1 MTSTRTDPTIGTPDA
16 GLQSLAV
23 GAAGQALL
31 HLEQAVT
38 GTGTWET
45 AHTRIRQLAAA
56 PLDGGDRTGLYYGTP
71 AVAFALHCAAA
82 ADPRYRHAAAS
93 LDPHL
98 LRLTRRRLDAATA
111 RLERGGTAIFGDYDL
126 FYGITGI
133 AALLLQRLP
142 DSDVLGDALQYLVR
156 LTEPR
161 KQDGLLLP
169 GWWVGHD
176 PDPVLPTP
184 GGHANLGMAH
194 GAAGIL
200 ALLALALRRGHAGDQ
215 HVDAVNRLTR
225 WFDQWRHHDADLGAW
240 WPQWLTRD
248 DLAAGRIRQPQPGR
262 PSWCYGTPGIARA
275 LQLAAIATGDSGR
288 RADAELVLAGCLTD
302 RHLNLLTEPG
312 LCHGLAGLYQTAF
325 RAAADAA
332 SPAIARRLPALAAA
346 VQQAAASP
354 WATAGPD
361 QVPDGGLLTGRT
373 GLHLAAHTARHGTPR
388 TGWDACLLLT

>member
-1 MTSTRTDPTIGTPDA
+1 MISTADA
-16 GLQSLAV
+16 ALQSLAG

-31 HLEQAVT
+31 HLERALT
-38 GTGTWET
+38 GTGTWDT
-45 AHTRIRQLAAA
+45 AHTRIRQLATA
-56 PLDGGDRTGLYYGTP
+56 PLDGGEHTGLYYGTP
-71 AVAFALHCAAA
+71 AFAFVLHCAAA
-82 ADPRYRHAAAS
+82 ADPRYRRAAAS

-98 LRLTRRRLDAATA
+98 LRLARRRLIAATA
-111 RLERGGTAIFGDYDL
+111 RLERGGTASFGEYDL

-142 DSDVLGDALQYLVR
+142 DSDVLGDALRYLVR

-161 KQDGLLLP
+161 TQDDRLLP

-200 ALLALALRRGHAGDQ
+200 ALLALALRRGRVVDQ
-215 HVDAVNRLTR
+215 HHLAVDRLTR
-225 WFDQWRHHDADLGAW
+225 WFDRWRHHDADLRTW

-248 DLAAGRIRQPQPGR
+248 DLAAGRIRQPRPGR

-275 LQLAAIATGDSGR
+275 LQLAAIATGDPDR
-288 RADAELVLAGCLTD
+288 RSDAELVLAGCLTD
-302 RHLNLLTEPG
+302 RHLDLLTEPG
-312 LCHGLAGLYQTAF
+312 LCHGIAGLYQTAI
-325 RAAADAA
+325 RASADAT
-332 SPAIARRLPALAAA
+332 SPAIARRLPALTAA
-346 VQQAAASP
+346 VQRAAAP
-354 WATAGPD
+354 NQAPD
-361 QVPDGGLLTGRT
+361 GDNGGGLLTGRT

-388 TGWDACLLLT
+388 TGWDACLLLI